1 MRVQVRLFTWMSLFF
16 CGLWLVGCRF
26 DMKDQPRYEPFE
38 ASTLFADGASVRPR
52 IADTVARNEPVVDD
66 LLHSGRI
73 NGDFSPTF
81 PFTITEQVLER
92 GQQRYNIFCAP
103 CHDLTGSGHGV
114 ITNYGMRTP
123 PSFHDPD
130 LREEPAGYY
139 FVTITDGT
147 RVMPSYASRIPV
159 EDRWAI
165 VAYIRALQLSQ
176 GADVSTLPAEDL
188 PKLGQ

>member
-1 MRVQVRLFTWMSLFF
+1 MRVQVRLFTWMSLLC
-16 CGLWLVGCRF
+16 CGLWLAGCRF
-26 DMKDQPRYEPFE
+26 DMSDQPRYEPFE
-38 ASTLFADGASVRPR
+38 SSTLFADGASVRPR
-52 IADTVARNEPVVDD
+52 IADTVARNEPVVND

-92 GQQRYNIFCAP
+92 GQQRYDIFCAP
-103 CHDLTGSGHGV
+103 CHDLTGGGQGV
-114 ITNYGMRTP
+114 VTEYGMRTP
-123 PSFHDPD
+123 TSFHDPD
-130 LREEPAGYY
+130 LRAEPAGYY

-176 GADVSTLPAEDL
+176 GADVNTLPAEDL
-188 PKLGQ
+188 SKLDQ

>member
-1 MRVQVRLFTWMSLFF
+1 MRILRGT
-16 CGLWLVGCRF
+16 GLIFVCILVLAGCRYE
-26 DMKDQPRYEPFE
+26 MSDQPRYEPFE
-38 ASTLFADGASVRPR
+38 SSTLFADGASVRPR
-52 IADTVARNEPVVDD
+52 VADTVARNEPIVND

-73 NGDFSPTF
+73 DNRFSPTF
-81 PFTITEQVLER
+81 PFTVTEQILER

-103 CHDLTGSGHGV
+103 CHDVAGTGHGV
-114 ITNYGMRTP
+114 ITEYGMRTP

-130 LREEPAGYY
+130 LRDEPVGYY

-176 GADVSTLPAEDL
+176 NADTKTLPAEDL
-188 PKLGQ
+188 PKLEGTK

>member
-1 MRVQVRLFTWMSLFF
+1 MRILRGT
-16 CGLWLVGCRF
+16 GLIFVCILVLAGCRYE
-26 DMKDQPRYEPFE
+26 MSDQPRYEPFE
-38 ASTLFADGASVRPR
+38 SSTLFADGASVRPR
-52 IADTVARNEPVVDD
+52 VADTVARNEPIVND

-73 NGDFSPTF
+73 DNRFSPTF
-81 PFTITEQVLER
+81 PFTVTEQILER

-103 CHDLTGSGHGV
+103 CHDVAGTGHGV
-114 ITNYGMRTP
+114 ITEYGMRTP

-130 LREEPAGYY
+130 LRDEPVGYY
-139 FVTITDGT
+139 FVTITNGT

-176 GADVSTLPAEDL
+176 NADVKTLPSEDL
-188 PKLGQ
+188 PKLEETK

>member
-1 MRVQVRLFTWMSLFF
+1 MRIFRWT
-16 CGLWLVGCRF
+16 GLIVVCIFVLAGCRYE
-26 DMKDQPRYEPFE
+26 MSDQPRYEPFE
-38 ASTLFADGASVRPR
+38 SSTLFADGASVRPR
-52 IADTVARNEPVVDD
+52 VADTVARNEPIVND

-73 NGDFSPTF
+73 DNRFSPTF
-81 PFTITEQVLER
+81 PFTVTEQLLER

-103 CHDLTGSGHGV
+103 CHDVAGTGHGV
-114 ITNYGMRTP
+114 ITEYGMRVP

-130 LREEPAGYY
+130 LRDEPVGYY

-176 GADVSTLPAEDL
+176 NADVTTLPAEDL
-188 PKLGQ
+188 PKLEGTK